1 MAPTTSSRA
10 LFEAETMPATQRF
23 ESRARF
29 KASPEALWPLV
40 ADTPTLNR
48 AIGLPPIEFQVTPQP
63 AGAPTIEGQVRMLG
77 VPVARWT
84 EHPFLW
90 REPYG
95 YMFFRDFHGGPLKR
109 IVGGVD
115 MVRDGDET
123 DLRVF
128 AEIEPRNL
136 LGQAVLA
143 TGFGQRS
150 TDKLLAQVAIF
161 DRYLDGQA
169 DNPFPTLVPRQVP
182 PDRALEIVG
191 RLASAGCA
199 QTILDRLCEHIAS
212 ARDEDVARMRPF
224 ELADRWGEDRRA
236 TLAVFLRATVAGL
249 LTMTWDVLCP
259 GCRIGVAETT
269 QLKDV
274 HADAHCPACNIV
286 FDAAFDQLVE
296 VRFSPAPAV
305 RSVELRE
312 FCIGGPMN
320 RPHVV
325 AQLPLR
331 AGERQE
337 LRCRVGAG
345 LFRLHAP
352 GSEAA
357 VALTVTTDASVSE
370 AALTIRPDG
379 MAPGLLTLGPGEISL
394 EVASELDAPTVLF
407 LEDSRWPDTIATA
420 AVVSTMPE
428 FRDLFSSEV
437 LAPGLQLGVTSLAF
451 LFTDLTGSTA
461 LYQRVGQARAFRIV
475 QDQFAILGEAIS
487 AHNGAIVK
495 TIGDAVMATFPT
507 GGDALAAGLAIQ
519 REIRRLDLR
528 GEADAASLVR
538 VGIHQGPC
546 VAVTANDRLDY
557 FGTTV
562 NIASRVEHEA
572 LGGEVAATA
581 AVCEAPD
588 AQAVLAA
595 ANVRPELVLAR
606 LKGIDE
612 AVRLYRLRP
621 ALPEG

>member
-1 MAPTTSSRA
+1 
-10 LFEAETMPATQRF
+10 
-23 ESRARF
+23 
-29 KASPEALWPLV
+29 
-40 ADTPTLNR
+40 
-48 AIGLPPIEFQVTPQP
+48 
-63 AGAPTIEGQVRMLG
+63 
-77 VPVARWT
+77 
-84 EHPFLW
+84 
-90 REPYG
+90 
-95 YMFFRDFHGGPLKR
+95 
-109 IVGGVD
+109 
-115 MVRDGDET
+115 
-123 DLRVF
+123 
-128 AEIEPRNL
+128 
-136 LGQAVLA
+136 
-143 TGFGQRS
+143 
-150 TDKLLAQVAIF
+150 
-161 DRYLDGQA
+161 
-169 DNPFPTLVPRQVP
+169 
-182 PDRALEIVG
+182 
-191 RLASAGCA
+191 
-199 QTILDRLCEHIAS
+199 
-212 ARDEDVARMRPF
+212 MRPF

-259 GCRIGVAETT
+259 GCRIGVAETN
-269 QLKDV
+269 QLKDL

-286 FDAAFDQLVE
+286 FDATFDQLVE

-305 RSVELRE
+305 RPVQLRE

-325 AQLPLR
+325 VQLPLR

-337 LRCRVGAG
+337 LRCRLGTG
-345 LFRLHAP
+345 LFRLRA
-352 GSEAA
+352 SSSDAA
-357 VALTVTTDASVSE
+357 VALTVTTDAPATSE
-370 AALTIRPDG
+370 SGAALTIRQDG
-379 MAPGLLTLGPGEISL
+379 IVPGLLTLGPGEVSL
-394 EVASELDAPTVLF
+394 EVTNQLDTPTVLF

-461 LYQRVGQARAFRIV
+461 LYQKVGQARAFRIV
-475 QDQFAILGEAIS
+475 QDQFALLGQAIS

-507 GGDALAAGLAIQ
+507 GGDA
-519 REIRRLDLR
+519 
-528 GEADAASLVR
+528 DAASLVR

-546 VAVTANDRLDY
+546 VAVTANERLDY

-572 LGGEVAATA
+572 RGGEVAATA
-581 AVCEAPD
+581 EVCESPD
-588 AQAVLAA
+588 GQAVLAA